1 MNDKEEE
8 RKNIIKQYIVRAIA
22 IVFKYPG
29 KIQDHWSGRMK
40 KLLRIVIHACD
51 EKIIPNRISKGKSL
65 AFDESP
71 IQVDIDSLISQ
82 LNGNKSPVE
91 RKFSRE
97 RLNLSISSLVK
108 QVSNDKE
115 FMPSENNKS
124 LLNSIYKDSKQYR
137 YFSSLTPTSSSYL
150 DSVQIANKRDSVLL
164 ENISSLDRLISGH

>member
-1 MNDKEEE
+1 
-8 RKNIIKQYIVRAIA
+8 
-22 IVFKYPG
+22 
-29 KIQDHWSGRMK
+29 MK